1 MLGFYIQTSQGKKLP
16 RRKRDGTY
24 IDPDADN
31 DRNHPKSAG
40 DKEDEK
46 DRRERDLKKNDEYR
60 KRNGEARDNMS
71 ASEKVR
77 DEEREKEVERRE
89 TVEQDPHGTGG
100 FIKKQPAF
108 VIGVIVALV
117 IFYIVAIYF
126 AFQAYKEFKGIA
138 EDTAGG
144 PDSLN

>member
-1 MLGFYIQTSQGKKLP
+1 MLGYYFQTSQGKKLP

-24 IDPDADN
+24 VDTEADKE
-31 DRNHPKSAG
+31 DQNHPKAAT

-46 DRRERDLKKNDEYR
+46 DRREREQKKNEEYR

-108 VIGVIVALV
+108 VIGVIMALV

-126 AFQAYKEFKGIA
+126 AF
-138 EDTAGG
+138 
-144 PDSLN
+144 